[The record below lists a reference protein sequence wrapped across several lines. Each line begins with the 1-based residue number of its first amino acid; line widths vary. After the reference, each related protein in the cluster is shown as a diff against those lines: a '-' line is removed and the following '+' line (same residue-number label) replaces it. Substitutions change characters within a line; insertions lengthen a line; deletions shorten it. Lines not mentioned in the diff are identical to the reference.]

1 MESGTWPQAIIEFAD
16 RDRRTA
22 ERVAVDHLHPA
33 LAAARADG
41 FITAWFFIRK
51 GPCWRLRYRPTEHS
65 ARAPLE
71 RLLDKLA
78 NEQHIRSWTA
88 GIYEPEEAAFGG
100 SAGMTVAHELFD
112 SDSRHILDYLSRHP
126 VLGRRELGVLL
137 CSALIRAAGL
147 DWYEQ
152 GDVWARVV
160 QHRPGTQQPPA
171 ARLNRNMRHLMTVDV
186 HPLVTAG
193 PLATIDDWIA
203 AYERAGQRLADLAR
217 TGVLERGIRAVLTHH
232 VLFSWNRLGLP
243 ATEQST
249 LARLAREVVMGEA
262 DKAVSTTGAGVDPA
276 RVGTVTTD
284 MTEKPVAENAADLRD
299 ALVGKLR
306 EQGSVRT
313 ASVEAALRAVPR
325 HVFLPQVPIEQ
336 AYADEPVYTKHDGAV
351 SISAASQPTIVAM
364 MLEQL
369 QVEPG
374 NRILEIGA
382 ATGYNAG
389 LLACLAGPVG
399 HVTTIDVDE
408 DLVDGARAGLEAAGV
423 RNVRVVLGDGALGYP
438 LDAPYDRVIAT
449 VGAWGTPPPA
459 WLEQLGPRG
468 RLVAPL
474 RIRGSIS
481 RSVVFEH
488 DGLGRWR
495 SSSSQMCSFMPLRG
509 GVANDPRRLVT
520 LDDDEG
526 VILQAHQE
534 QAVDEA
540 ALVGVLR
547 QPGNETWTSVRFRGQ
562 ESMEWMDLYLT
573 LLLDTALSRMTVQPS
588 TADSGLVKPQFG
600 WGSMATVDK
609 GALAYLTL
617 RSTQAPDGTGR
628 LYEVGVIGHGPDGD
642 RLASRV
648 ADAIRTWDQDY
659 RTRPVEFELMPPRA
673 GTPAEGA
680 PGTFVV
686 TTSHSDLIVSWR

>member
-1 MESGTWPQAIIEFAD
+1 MEPGTWPQAIIEFAD

-33 LAAARADG
+33 LATARANG
-41 FITAWFFIRK
+41 SITEWFFIRK
-51 GPCWRLRYRPTEHS
+51 GPCWRLRYRPTGHS

-78 NEQHIRSWTA
+78 SERHICGWTA
-88 GIYEPEEAAFGG
+88 GIYEPEEVAFGG

-112 SDSRHILDYLSRHP
+112 RDSRHVLDYLSRQP

-137 CSALIRAAGL
+137 CSALMRAAGL

-152 GDVWARVV
+152 GDVWARVG
-160 QHRPGTQQPPA
+160 QHRPGTDEPPA
-171 ARLNRNMRHLMTVDV
+171 ARLNRHMRHLMTVDV
-186 HPLVTAG
+186 HPLVTVG
-193 PLATIDDWIA
+193 PLATIDNWIA
-203 AYERAGQRLADLAR
+203 AYERAGHQLADLAR

-249 LARLAREVVMGEA
+249 LARLAREVIMGEP
-262 DKAVSTTGAGVDPA
+262 DDAVSTTGASVGPT

-284 MTEKPVAENAADLRD
+284 MTEKPVAEHAAELRD
-299 ALVGKLR
+299 ALVSKLH
-306 EQGSVRT
+306 EQGTVHT

-369 QVEPG
+369 QVESG

-382 ATGYNAG
+382 ATGYNAA
-389 LLACLAGPVG
+389 LLAYLAGQGG

-408 DLVDGARAGLEAAGV
+408 DLVDGARAGLEAAGI

-438 LDAPYDRVIAT
+438 PDAPYDRIIAT

-459 WLEQLGPRG
+459 WQEQLAPHG

-481 RSVVFEH
+481 RSIVFEH
-488 DGLGRWR
+488 DGPGHWR

-509 GVANDPRRLVT
+509 GVADDPRRLVT
-520 LDDDEG
+520 LADEG
-526 VILQAHQE
+526 VIIQAHQE

-540 ALVGVLR
+540 ALEGVLR
-547 QPGNETWTSVRFRGQ
+547 QPGGETWTSVRFRGQ

-573 LLLDTALSRMTVQPS
+573 LSLDTALSRMTVQPS
-588 TADSGLVKPQFG
+588 AVDSGMVEPQFG
-600 WGSMATVDK
+600 WGAMATVDK
-609 GALAYLTL
+609 SSLAYLTL
-617 RSTQAPDGTGR
+617 RSTPAPDGTGR

-642 RLASRV
+642 QLTSRV

-659 RTRPVEFELMPPRA
+659 RTLPVEFELLPSGVRA
-673 GTPAEGA
+673 PAEDA

-686 TTSHSDLIVSWR
+686 ATPHNDLIVSWR